1 MLYSAFNNPD
11 KLFEICIMLHEIYW
25 IKSKPDSSIMK
36 LGPGDYF
43 ALNVRTYLVKVTK
56 ANACNS

>member
-1 MLYSAFNNPD
+1 MLYSVFNNPD
-11 KLFEICIMLHEIYW
+11 KLFEICIILHEIYW

-43 ALNVRTYLVKVTK
+43 ALNVRTYLVKVT
-56 ANACNS
+56 